1 MKGQFGLDGFNGLIA
16 AVQTAFG
23 PFMAVYLGSHDWT
36 QTQIGFALSISTIVV
51 LLTQLPAGAMVDDM
65 RDKRWAARAALL
77 AISGALLM
85 MALWPA
91 RLPVYL
97 AMVLHGAASS
107 MIGPAIAAIS
117 LALVGRAL
125 LGERL
130 GRNARY
136 ASIGAGAAAAVIGL
150 AGKYLP
156 EKAVLVGI
164 AALAIPAWLALRTV
178 AVELRDDAP
187 PTAAASS
194 GMVEIKLLLRDPR
207 LTIFAICI
215 AAYHLANAAMMPLA
229 AAGLSRADNP
239 NTELIVAAAIIMPQ
253 IVVALCAP
261 GIGRYAERHGRKG
274 LMLLGWGSLPVQGL
288 LLALLPTP
296 WLLPGI
302 QFLGGFGAAVFG
314 VMLPLVAAD
323 LSRGTKRFTLC
334 LSGLSFPIAVGAT
347 LSTTLAGLVAD
358 RLGDMAA
365 FMGLGFVGCLGTALL
380 WLAMPETRPPPE
392 ELLDGPMV
400 AARSR

>member
-1 MKGQFGLDGFNGLIA
+1 MKGQIGLDAFNGLIA

-23 PFMAVYLGSHDWT
+23 SFMAVYLGSHDWT

-51 LLTQLPAGAMVDDM
+51 LLTQLPAGAMVDAM
-65 RDKRWAARAALL
+65 RDKRMAARAALL
-77 AISGALLM
+77 AITAALLI

-91 RLPVYL
+91 RLPVYF

-107 MIGPAIAAIS
+107 LIGPAIAAIS
-117 LALVGRAL
+117 LALVGRVM

-136 ASIGAGAAAAVIGL
+136 ASIGAGATAAVIGL
-150 AGKYLP
+150 AGKFFP
-156 EKAVLVGI
+156 EQPVLVGV
-164 AALAIPAWLALRTV
+164 AALAVPAWFALRTV
-178 AVELRDDAP
+178 AVGPSHDAP
-187 PTAAASS
+187 PTPAASS
-194 GMVEIKLLLRDPR
+194 GRDEIKLLLRDPR
-207 LTIFAICI
+207 LTVFALCI
-215 AAYHLANAAMMPLA
+215 GAYHLANAAMMPLA
-229 AAGLSRADNP
+229 AAGLSRNDNP
-239 NTELIVAAAIIMPQ
+239 NAELIVATAIIMPQ

-261 GIGRYAERHGRKG
+261 GVGRYAERHGRRG
-274 LMLLGWGSLPVQGL
+274 LMLLGWGSLPVQAL
-288 LLALLPTP
+288 LLAVLPTP
-296 WLLPGI
+296 WLLPGV
-302 QFLGGFGAAVFG
+302 QFLGGFGAAVLG

-323 LSRGTKRFTLC
+323 LSRGTRRFTLC

-358 RLGDMAA
+358 HLGTMAA
-365 FMGLGFVGCLGTALL
+365 FLGLGLVGCLGTALL

-392 ELLDGPMV
+392 DLLDGPMV